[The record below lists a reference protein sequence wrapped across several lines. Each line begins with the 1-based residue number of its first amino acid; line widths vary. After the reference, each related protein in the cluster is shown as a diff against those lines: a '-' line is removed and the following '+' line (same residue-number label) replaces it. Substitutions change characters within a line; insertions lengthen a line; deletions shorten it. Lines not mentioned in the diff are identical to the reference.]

1 MKHWLVGCSILAV
14 IAASSCGEDDE
25 PKDGELGAGCDPAQ
39 AGACM
44 GELECTAR
52 GNGYVCTYAP
62 GAACQPANDELQ
74 NGGCAENAVCA
85 SPGDSG
91 TTTARCLLREGEECD
106 PTTGYCDDELTCA
119 ELVSGG
125 HRCFG
130 RVLIKGTVTDSSDNA
145 GIDEAHVIAQDEE
158 GVAVTDVAES
168 DVDGEYRL
176 EIPVFR
182 DDEGNPVD
190 SSFTL
195 RADAQDYQPF
205 PSGIRVALPINAS
218 QAESVGHHYEIDN
231 ALTAISLIPLPEGER
246 QMISGSVSALSVADG
261 DTVSQVGGVLVV
273 ASGPEG
279 AFTAITD
286 KSGHFTIFNVPD
298 GDYTVQG
305 YAADIQLATADV
317 SVSGAAQTSIELGE
331 LADQTT
337 TVSGTIQLVN
347 APGGAQTSVIL
358 VVDDTFNENAAR
370 GEAPRGLRAP
380 RTGTPNVT
388 GSFEIT
394 GVPAGRYVVLAAY
407 ENDDLVRDP
416 DTNIA
421 GTDFVRITVE
431 AGQAE
436 LGIAD
441 SFKVTEA
448 LSVDG
453 PGSDEPEAVS
463 EPPTLIWAD
472 DSSEDWYELR
482 VFDAFGN
489 EAWANEMV
497 PSVSGSAT
505 VSVAYEGPLSTGMY
519 YQFRVKSWR
528 EPGNGAAAPIS
539 TTEDL
544 RGVFFKPA
552 P

>member
-1 MKHWLVGCSILAV
+1 MNRWIVGSSILSLLVAV
-14 IAASSCGEDDE
+14 SCGEDE
-25 PKDGELGAGCDPAQ
+25 KPKDGEVGAGCDPSQ
-39 AGACM
+39 AGTCL
-44 GELECTAR
+44 GDLECTAR
-52 GNGYVCTYAP
+52 GAGYVCTYAA
-62 GAACQPANDELQ
+62 GADCQPGNADLQ
-74 NGGCAENAVCA
+74 NGGCADNAVCA

-91 TTTARCLLREGEECD
+91 TIAARCLLREGAECD
-106 PTTGYCDDELTCA
+106 PDTGYCDDELTCA

-130 RVLIKGTVTDSSDNA
+130 QVILQGTVTDSSDNDPIEA
-145 GIDEAHVIAQDEE
+145 AHVIAQDEE

-168 DVDGEYRL
+168 DDDGAYRL
-176 EIPVFR
+176 PIPVRR
-182 DDEGNPVD
+182 DDDGNPVD
-190 SSFTL
+190 ASFTL

-218 QAESVGHHYEIDN
+218 QAETVGRHYVIDN
-231 ALTAISLIPLPEGER
+231 ALTAISLIPLPDAER
-246 QMISGSVSALSVADG
+246 QMISGTVTALSVDG
-261 DTVSQVGGVLVV
+261 GTVSQVGGILVV
-273 ASGPEG
+273 ANGPDG

-305 YAADIQLATADV
+305 YAADIQLASSDV
-317 SVSGAAQTSIELGE
+317 SVNGAKRTGVELSEVGE
-331 LADQTT
+331 RTT
-337 TVSGTIQLVN
+337 TVSGSIQLVN
-347 APGGAQTSVIL
+347 APGGAETSVIL
-358 VVDDTFNENAAR
+358 VVADTFNENAAR

-380 RTGTPNVT
+380 RTGAPNVT

-394 GVPAGRYVVLAAY
+394 GVPAGNYVVLAAY

-431 AGQAE
+431 AGQAA
-436 LGIAD
+436 LAIAD

-448 LSVDG
+448 LGVNS
-453 PGSDEPEAVS
+453 PGSDEPEAVT
-463 EPPTLIWAD
+463 EAPALVWAD

-497 PSVSGSAT
+497 PSVSGSET
-505 VSVAYEGPLSTGMY
+505 VSVPYEGPLETGMY

-528 EPGNGAAAPIS
+528 QPGNGAAAPIS
-539 TTEDL
+539 ATEDL